1 MTRKKKVDDK
11 KKDEDDKAVEDKK
24 RDEEKRAKDTE
35 EKKLRACKNVVPGSA
50 KRLDPPKSKNEK
62 DSSSDDDEFVLYR
75 VVVMRKGLDT
85 YRNICRERRYTAR
98 PFKYDPDDDK
108 SQLAQKKTMVEQREA
123 QFRGLVDWCQTTF
136 SDAFAAWMHIKA
148 MRLFVEAVL
157 RYGLPID
164 FTAILIKPKRGVEK
178 KLREMLAELYRPLA
192 ADSSVVEQLEQ
203 GEQDLSGLGADFYPY
218 VYLPVNLSEAAN
230 N

>member
-1 MTRKKKVDDK
+1 MSRKKKSDEK
-11 KKDEDDKAVEDKK
+11 KKEEDDKAVEDKR
-24 RDEEKRAKDTE
+24 RDDEKKIKDTE
-35 EKKLRACKNVVPGSA
+35 ERKLRACKNVVPGSA
-50 KRLDPPKSKNEK
+50 KRLDSPKSKNDK
-62 DSSSDDDEFVLYR
+62 ADSDDDEFVLYR
-75 VVVMRKGLDT
+75 VVVMRKGLDA
-85 YRNICRERRYTAR
+85 YRNICREKRYTAR

-123 QFRGLVDWCQTTF
+123 QFRALVDWCQSTF
-136 SDAFAAWMHIKA
+136 SDVFVAWLHIKA

-164 FTAILIKPKRGVEK
+164 FAAMLIKPRRGVEK
-178 KLREMLAELYRPLA
+178 KLREILAELYRPLA

-218 VYLPVNLSEAAN
+218 VYLPVNLTDVN
-230 N
+230 NN